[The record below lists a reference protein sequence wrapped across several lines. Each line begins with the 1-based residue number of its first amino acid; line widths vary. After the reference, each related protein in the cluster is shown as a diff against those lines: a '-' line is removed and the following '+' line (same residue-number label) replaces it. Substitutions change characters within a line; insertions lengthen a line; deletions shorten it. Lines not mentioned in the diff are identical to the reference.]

1 MKRMIKEYQ
10 QETDFVNAGA
20 GTATW
25 CIATKGGKKYF
36 VKSFLEV
43 TLVDE
48 ETAKI
53 FLHQWWKPSAKAVFN
68 FVFAKSG
75 YITD

>member
-25 CIATKGGKKYF
+25 CIATKACK
-36 VKSFLEV
+36 
-43 TLVDE
+43 
-48 ETAKI
+48 
-53 FLHQWWKPSAKAVFN
+53 
-68 FVFAKSG
+68 
-75 YITD
+75 